1 MKLKK
6 IIDNLTKVTK
16 IFFWYTVVP
25 IFYQEVPTF
34 MSKQEVI
41 EIRRVDKVIDGIMD
55 KVCAACLSL
64 ILFCGLYLAWQF
76 GYIMYVYARVLM

>member
-1 MKLKK
+1 
-6 IIDNLTKVTK
+6 
-16 IFFWYTVVP
+16 
-25 IFYQEVPTF
+25 

-64 ILFCGLYLAWQF
+64 ILLSGLYLAWQF
-76 GYIMYVYARVLM
+76 GYIMYVYARVLI